1 MEQLEKEMIEASAIR
16 RKKKNN
22 PSNRL
27 HFLMETSKR
36 MLNISLNPSNNKPAE

>member
-16 RKKKNN
+16 RKKKK